1 MASQNKY
8 CNNFGKN
15 GHYEYGTNLIN
26 KPKIIPFDKA
36 ERIKNMSFNCLYMTD
51 DYIIIGSDSR
61 ETLSSSFYNDSMQK
75 TFINK
80 EQKLVWSM
88 TGICKYKNIDYI
100 KLVNEVMN
108 SQAELRDKCILIQHL
123 LKYPTKDKSFSTSN
137 IKIRFNLLVG
147 VFENNNPKFY
157 SVEVI
162 NGKCSN
168 TNGIYDKI
176 NYPFA
181 SGVHFEQCN
190 YLNLKIMDNKIKD
203 DCVLEFTKLISD
215 VIEYDKDKT
224 KTVGGDVYVAYM
236 DRDGNITTY
245 INGKEAE
252 F

>member
-1 MASQNKY
+1 
-8 CNNFGKN
+8 
-15 GHYEYGTNLIN
+15 
-26 KPKIIPFDKA
+26 
-36 ERIKNMSFNCLYMTD
+36 
-51 DYIIIGSDSR
+51 
-61 ETLSSSFYNDSMQK
+61 
-75 TFINK
+75 
-80 EQKLVWSM
+80 M

-100 KLVNEVMN
+100 KLV
-108 SQAELRDKCILIQHL
+108 QHL

-137 IKIRFNLLVG
+137 IKIRFNLFVG

-181 SGVHFEQCN
+181 SGVHFAQCN

-245 INGKEAE
+245 INGKKAE